1 MQHRVAALCLF
12 AVASIPLHP
21 AAAASLPEIKTSPS
35 NSVPECATPGRLL
48 AFLKSRNPNL
58 DPRFESV
65 PSQYMRQG
73 EQLGVRWDFARNAAF
88 KLQYDHS
95 RAGDGSPGTLD
106 HDTAQFRRG
115 GRFDVWSATV
125 DFVF

>member
-12 AVASIPLHP
+12 AFASIPLHP

-73 EQLGVRWDFARNAAF
+73 EQLGVRWDFAF
-88 KLQYDHS
+88 YQMILET
-95 RAGDGSPGTLD
+95 GTLSY
-106 HDTAQFRRG
+106 RRG
-115 GRFDVWSATV
+115 NRSGDVKPNQNNFAGL
-125 DFVF
+125 